1 MTVLPLAATHAV
13 GTKAQIVAVIVA
25 AIFLGA
31 VLELVRRRRLV
42 ERYALLWM
50 LAAAGMLVLAVWR
63 DGLKTLAN
71 LLGVA
76 SPPNALFLIGLGV
89 VFVLLLHFSI
99 ATSRLSEETK
109 ILAQEVARLDEE
121 LRSAGAAAANGDG
134 ALPASEAQPSQ
145 EAAADREAPSRA
157 LTSDQ

>member
-1 MTVLPLAATHAV
+1 MTVLPLAAHAV
-13 GTKAQIVAVIVA
+13 GTKAQIVAVMVA
-25 AIFLGA
+25 AIFLGV

-50 LAAAGMLVLAVWR
+50 FAAAGMLVLAVWR
-63 DGLKTLAN
+63 DGLKTLAH

-89 VFVLLLHFSI
+89 AFVLLLHFSI

-109 ILAQEVARLDEE
+109 VLAQEVARLDEE
-121 LRSAGAAAANGDG
+121 LRSTGTAAANGDG
-134 ALPASEAQPSQ
+134 ASPAVEAQPSQ
-145 EAAADREAPSRA
+145 EASADREAPSRA
-157 LTSDQ
+157 STSDQ